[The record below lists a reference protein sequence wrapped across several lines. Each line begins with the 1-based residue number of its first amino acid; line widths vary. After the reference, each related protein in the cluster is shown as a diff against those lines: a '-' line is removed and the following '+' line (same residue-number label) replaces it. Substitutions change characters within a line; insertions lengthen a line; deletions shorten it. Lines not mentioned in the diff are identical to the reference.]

1 VSRKFARGRRA
12 KGECERSG
20 KEMLL
25 KDMVYDGHVPGLRV
39 APEWWEPRHPQ
50 EYLPPVDDPVALRDP
65 APERNRVPYTLRWPL
80 IDGQFQPIYTPQFG
94 AETGEPGASSSN
106 PATGVEVET
115 ETGTVSFAVAFEPNA
130 LETQSEVGDV
140 NIILTI
146 DVTGVEITAAVGD
159 QEGAAADQPEQ
170 GNEVGTEVGTSDIA
184 ATTEPTGA
192 ESGTETGTV
201 DIAASA
207 TPTGEQFATETGTVN
222 IVVVEAGYGSGAF
235 GEGTWSN

>member
-1 VSRKFARGRRA
+1 MSRKFARGRRA

-106 PATGVEVET
+106 PATGVEAET

-130 LETQSEVGDV
+130 LETQAEVGVV
-140 NIILTI
+140 NIIQI
-146 DVTGVEITAAVGD
+146 ISVTGVEMTAAVGD
-159 QEGAAADQPEQ
+159 QEGASADQPEQ
-170 GNEVGTEVGTSDIA
+170 GNEVGTETGAAAIA
-184 ATTEPTGA
+184 ATAGA
-192 ESGTETGTV
+192 
-201 DIAASA
+201 A
-207 TPTGEQFATETGTVN
+207 GEQVAVELGAVTVT
-222 IVVVEAGYGSGAF
+222 VVEAGYGSGAF